1 VTVGV
6 AGHEAAGAEVARRA
20 LDAMRRLVGGRA
32 ARGEA
37 DGGAWIRRLVER
49 MEADP
54 GDRDAL
60 EAASRAS
67 VAAMPEWRE
76 LGPGGRGW
84 GARAE
89 RESRA
94 DEARAALGRL
104 VLAGQLVED
113 GPERVALPGFGPATW
128 RALAVLAKPSSGG
141 SPSPAAARR
150 WAAAVA
156 RRPLADLGTHA
167 PPGLVA
173 DADPRLAPLAD
184 RLHALDAGRQ
194 DARHALLVGE
204 ARLAGAVDGGRAEGA
219 ALLRADCEAAAARI
233 AALDALAARLWAEGE
248 GAAGTAA
255 RAAR

>member
-1 VTVGV
+1 MAVSV
-6 AGHEAAGAEVARRA
+6 AGYEAAGAEVARRA
-20 LDAMRRLVGGRA
+20 LDAMLRLVGGRA

-49 MEADP
+49 MEADQ
-54 GDRDAL
+54 GDREAL
-60 EAASRAS
+60 GAASRAS

-128 RALAVLAKPSSGG
+128 RALAVLRA
-141 SPSPAAARR
+141 PSPAARRR

-156 RRPLADLGTHA
+156 RGPLADLGPHA
-167 PPGLVA
+167 PRGLTG

-184 RLHALDAGRQ
+184 RLHAVGAG
-194 DARHALLVGE
+194 HALLVGE
-204 ARLAGAVDGGRAEGA
+204 ARLAGAVDGGREEGA
-219 ALLRADCEAAAARI
+219 ALLRADCDAAAARI

-248 GAAGTAA
+248 LAA
-255 RAAR
+255 RTVAPAAR